1 MFSRYIFAK
10 NILSDMIVT
19 KIEKSFWVIGISY
32 KNADFITRGKFSI
45 NTSKTMDLLYKAKS
59 LKIENLLVLS
69 TCNRTEIYGSVID
82 PGVLSKLLCEY
93 TAGNEKILKNL
104 GYFFKNKQ
112 AYNHLFKVGAGLDSQ
127 ILGDFEIIGQIKKSF
142 YLSKK
147 ANVKLNFLER
157 LLNSVI
163 QSSKRIKNETKISS
177 GAASI
182 SYASV
187 KYLLDNV
194 SNISNK
200 KILLFGSGKIGRN
213 TCENLVKHTKNKN
226 IFLINRTK
234 EKAELIG
241 SKLNIKV
248 RQYKF
253 LQEEIKSSDILIVAT
268 GSMKPTIEKQIIFN
282 TKPIVIL
289 DLSIPNNVDLNV
301 KDLKNVTLI
310 NIDEL
315 SQITDETL
323 KKRKKYIPET
333 LKIIEEIKG
342 EFIEWESNRKFVP
355 SIKAFKKRLLSEN
368 YNQNLTPEMIQKIIG
383 KYATVIK
390 ENPKIANKSFI
401 DQKNL
406 LEIDLSNHE

>member
-1 MFSRYIFAK
+1 M
-10 NILSDMIVT
+10 
-19 KIEKSFWVIGISY
+19 FWVIGISY

-45 NTSKTMDLLYKAKS
+45 NTSKTLDLLYKAKS

-213 TCENLVKHTKNKN
+213 TCENLVKHTKNK
-226 IFLINRTK
+226 F
-234 EKAELIG
+234 
-241 SKLNIKV
+241 SK
-248 RQYKF
+248 F
-253 LQEEIKSSDILIVAT
+253 
-268 GSMKPTIEKQIIFN
+268 
-282 TKPIVIL
+282 
-289 DLSIPNNVDLNV
+289 
-301 KDLKNVTLI
+301 
-310 NIDEL
+310 
-315 SQITDETL
+315 
-323 KKRKKYIPET
+323 
-333 LKIIEEIKG
+333 
-342 EFIEWESNRKFVP
+342 
-355 SIKAFKKRLLSEN
+355 
-368 YNQNLTPEMIQKIIG
+368 
-383 KYATVIK
+383 
-390 ENPKIANKSFI
+390 
-401 DQKNL
+401 
-406 LEIDLSNHE
+406 

>member
-1 MFSRYIFAK
+1 M
-10 NILSDMIVT
+10 
-19 KIEKSFWVIGISY
+19 
-32 KNADFITRGKFSI
+32 
-45 NTSKTMDLLYKAKS
+45 
-59 LKIENLLVLS
+59 
-69 TCNRTEIYGSVID
+69 
-82 PGVLSKLLCEY
+82 
-93 TAGNEKILKNL
+93 
-104 GYFFKNKQ
+104 
-112 AYNHLFKVGAGLDSQ
+112 
-127 ILGDFEIIGQIKKSF
+127 
-142 YLSKK
+142 
-147 ANVKLNFLER
+147 
-157 LLNSVI
+157 
-163 QSSKRIKNETKISS
+163 
-177 GAASI
+177 
-182 SYASV
+182 
-187 KYLLDNV
+187 
-194 SNISNK
+194 
-200 KILLFGSGKIGRN
+200 
-213 TCENLVKHTKNKN
+213 
-226 IFLINRTK
+226 
-234 EKAELIG
+234 IG

-323 KKRKKYIPET
+323 KKGKKYIPET

-355 SIKAFKKRLLSEN
+355 SIKAFKKRLLSED

>member
-1 MFSRYIFAK
+1 MENFSDLANFC
-10 NILSDMIVT
+10 
-19 KIEKSFWVIGISY
+19 VIGISY
-32 KNADFITRGKFSI
+32 READLYTRGKYSL
-45 NTSKTMDLLYKAKS
+45 SKEQRLTILEKAKN
-59 LKIENLLVLS
+59 LKIKEIFISS
-69 TCNRTEIYGSVID
+69 TCNRTEIYTIIND
-82 PGVLSKLLCEY
+82 PSILINLLCENSN
-93 TAGNEKILKNL
+93 GDLKTFENL
-104 GYFFKNKQ
+104 GYILKSTE
-112 AYNHLFKVGAGLDSQ
+112 AVNHIFKVGTGLDSQ

-147 ANVKLNFLER
+147 ASVKLNFLER

-355 SIKAFKKRLLSEN
+355 SIKAFKKRLLSEDN
-368 YNQNLTPEMIQKIIG
+368 DQNLTPEMIQKIIG

>member
-1 MFSRYIFAK
+1 M
-10 NILSDMIVT
+10 
-19 KIEKSFWVIGISY
+19 
-32 KNADFITRGKFSI
+32 
-45 NTSKTMDLLYKAKS
+45 
-59 LKIENLLVLS
+59 
-69 TCNRTEIYGSVID
+69 
-82 PGVLSKLLCEY
+82 
-93 TAGNEKILKNL
+93 
-104 GYFFKNKQ
+104 
-112 AYNHLFKVGAGLDSQ
+112 
-127 ILGDFEIIGQIKKSF
+127 
-142 YLSKK
+142 
-147 ANVKLNFLER
+147 
-157 LLNSVI
+157 
-163 QSSKRIKNETKISS
+163 
-177 GAASI
+177 
-182 SYASV
+182 
-187 KYLLDNV
+187 
-194 SNISNK
+194 
-200 KILLFGSGKIGRN
+200 
-213 TCENLVKHTKNKN
+213 
-226 IFLINRTK
+226 
-234 EKAELIG
+234 IG

-355 SIKAFKKRLLSEN
+355 SIKAFKKRLLSED